1 MKQRIESV
9 FWKTIEKNHPG
20 RGEKSNKKNEESL
33 RNILDDKKHNNIYIM
48 GVPEGGEREQE
59 IKNLF
64 KEIMT

>member
-33 RNILDDKKHNNIYIM
+33 RNILDNMKRTTSISRKYQKEKRASKGSRTYLKK
-48 GVPEGGEREQE
+48 
-59 IKNLF
+59 
-64 KEIMT
+64 